1 MLLNNNR
8 DMVETPFYSVYVVVN
23 GDTLYKISK
32 DFNVNPKL
40 VAELNGLKL
49 DEYIYPKQV
58 LLIPKK
64 GVQFYITK
72 DDDTLR
78 DVSKIFNVSE
88 TNIIKQ
94 NKSIYL
100 LPGQMIF
107 YKDEPSN

>member
-1 MLLNNNR
+1 MLLNGDR
-8 DMVETPFYSVYVVVN
+8 EMIETPYYSVYVVSS
-23 GDTLYKISK
+23 GDTLFKISK
-32 DFNVNPKL
+32 EFNVNSKL
-40 VAELNGLKL
+40 LAELNGLKM
-49 DEYIYPKQV
+49 DEYIYPNQV

-78 DVSKIFNVSE
+78 DVSKIFDVTE
-88 TNIIKQ
+88 VDIIKQ

-107 YKDEPSN
+107 YKD

>member
-1 MLLNNNR
+1 MLLNGDR
-8 DMVETPFYSVYVVVN
+8 EMIETPYYSVYVVSS
-23 GDTLYKISK
+23 GDTLFKISK
-32 DFNVNPKL
+32 EFNVNPKL
-40 VAELNGLKL
+40 LAELNGLKM
-49 DEYIYPKQV
+49 DEYIYPNQV

-78 DVSKIFNVSE
+78 DVSKIFDVTE
-88 TNIIKQ
+88 FDVIKQ

-107 YKDEPSN
+107 YKD

>member
-1 MLLNNNR
+1 MLLNGDR
-8 DMVETPFYSVYVVVN
+8 EMIETPYYSVYVVSS
-23 GDTLYKISK
+23 GDTLFKISK
-32 DFNVNPKL
+32 EFNVNSKL
-40 VAELNGLKL
+40 LAELNGLKM
-49 DEYIYPKQV
+49 DEYIYPNQV

-78 DVSKIFNVSE
+78 DVSKIFDVTE
-88 TNIIKQ
+88 VDIIKQ

-107 YKDEPSN
+107 YKG

>member
-8 DMVETPFYSVYVVVN
+8 EMIETPYYSVYVVN
-23 GDTLYKISK
+23 SGDTLYKISK

-40 VAELNGLKL
+40 LAELNGLKM
-49 DEYIYPKQV
+49 DEYIYPNQV

-78 DVSKIFNVSE
+78 EVSKIFGVSE
-88 TNIIKQ
+88 SDIIKQ

-107 YKDEPSN
+107 YKE

>member
-1 MLLNNNR
+1 M
-8 DMVETPFYSVYVVVN
+8 
-23 GDTLYKISK
+23 
-32 DFNVNPKL
+32 
-40 VAELNGLKL
+40 
-49 DEYIYPKQV
+49 

-88 TNIIKQ
+88 DNIVKQ

-107 YKDEPSN
+107 YKD

>member
-8 DMVETPFYSVYVVVN
+8 DMVESPFYSVYVVVN

-40 VAELNGLKL
+40 VAELNGLKI
-49 DEYIYPKQV
+49 DEYIYPKQA

>member
-1 MLLNNNR
+1 MLLNNSR

-40 VAELNGLKL
+40 VAELNGLKI

-88 TNIIKQ
+88 TNIIRQ

-107 YKDEPSN
+107 YKDGPSN